1 MSSASYLTVKAL
13 TKYIKRKFDA
23 DPHLRDVYVKGELSN
38 VKLHQSGHI
47 YFTLKDDGAR
57 IAATMFKT
65 AATKLAFEPKEGMQ
79 VFIRGDVN
87 VYEGYGTY
95 QLYVQEMQP
104 DGVGSLFVAFNQLKE
119 QLHKEG
125 LFKPEWK
132 QPIPKYPEK
141 IGVLTS
147 TTGAAIR
154 DICTTLKRRY
164 PLAEIVIYPTLVQGV
179 QATPSIVQNIENA
192 NKDALCDV
200 LIVGRGGGSIE
211 DLWAFNEEAVA
222 RAIFG
227 SRIPIISAVGH
238 ETDTTI
244 ADFVAD
250 LRAPTPTAAAEMAVP
265 DQQELFQRVLIQKS
279 QLHQMVRMQLT
290 TERQRLKKL
299 QESYP
304 LSMPER
310 LYRPFTEKLA
320 QLDTGLQKA
329 MQVDLMK
336 KSSQLQKLKGTVQ
349 QYSPMKALAFH
360 RRELEVSTLQLT
372 RAVEQFV
379 AKQKQQF
386 GASVRTLE
394 ALNPLAILT
403 RGFTVAYKEDKVLKS
418 SADLKPKDTVT
429 LSFYDGKVTAEVK
442 DVKHNREGENS
453 SG

>member
-1 MSSASYLTVKAL
+1 MTSASYLTVKAL

-23 DPHLRDVYVKGELSN
+23 DPHLREVYVKGELSN
-38 VKLHQSGHI
+38 VKIHQSGHI

-104 DGVGSLFVAFNQLKE
+104 DGIGSLFVAFNQLKE
-119 QLHKEG
+119 QLQKEG
-125 LFKPEWK
+125 LFKPDWK
-132 QPIPKYPEK
+132 QPIPRFPEK

-164 PLAEIVIYPTLVQGV
+164 PLAEIVIYPTLVQGA
-179 QATPSIVQNIENA
+179 QAAPNIVHNIERA
-192 NKDALCDV
+192 NIDANCDV

-211 DLWAFNEEAVA
+211 DLWAFNEENVA

-244 ADFVAD
+244 ADYVAD

-265 DQQELFQRVLIQKS
+265 DQQDLFQRVLTQKS
-279 QLHQMVRMQLT
+279 QLHQIVRAQLMA
-290 TERQRLKKL
+290 ERQRLNKL
-299 QESYP
+299 QQSYP

-320 QLDTGLQKA
+320 QLESGLQKA
-329 MQVDLMK
+329 MQVDVMK
-336 KSSQLQKLKGTVQ
+336 KTAKLQQLHSAVEQH
-349 QYSPMKALAFH
+349 SPKKALTFYQ
-360 RRELEVSTLQLT
+360 RELDTRIQQLT
-372 RAVEQFV
+372 RASTHYVT
-379 AKQKQQF
+379 KQKQQF
-386 GASVRTLE
+386 EATVRTLE

-403 RGFTVAYKEDKVLKS
+403 RGFTVAYKDNEMLKS
-418 SADLKPKDTVT
+418 SADVKPHDQLT
-429 LSFYDGKVTAEVK
+429 LSFHDGKVIADVVK
-442 DVKHNREGENS
+442 ILPNNEGE
-453 SG
+453 

>member
-1 MSSASYLTVKAL
+1 MTSASYLTVKAL

-23 DPHLRDVYVKGELSN
+23 DPHLREVYVKGELSN
-38 VKLHQSGHI
+38 VKIHQSGHI

-104 DGVGSLFVAFNQLKE
+104 DGIGSLFVAFNQLKE
-119 QLHKEG
+119 QLQKEG
-125 LFKPEWK
+125 LFKPDWK
-132 QPIPKYPEK
+132 QPIPRFPEK

-164 PLAEIVIYPTLVQGV
+164 PLAEILIYPTLVQGA
-179 QATPSIVQNIENA
+179 QAAPNIVHNIERA
-192 NKDALCDV
+192 NIDANCDV

-211 DLWAFNEEAVA
+211 DLWAFNEEIVA

-244 ADFVAD
+244 ADYVAD

-265 DQQELFQRVLIQKS
+265 DQQDLFQRVLTQKS
-279 QLHQMVRMQLT
+279 QLHQIVRAQLMA
-290 TERQRLKKL
+290 ERQRLNKL
-299 QESYP
+299 QQSYP

-320 QLDTGLQKA
+320 QLESGLQKA
-329 MQVDLMK
+329 MQVDVMK
-336 KSSQLQKLKGTVQ
+336 KTAKLQQLHSAVEQH
-349 QYSPMKALAFH
+349 SPKKALTFYQ
-360 RRELEVSTLQLT
+360 RELETRIQQLT
-372 RAVEQFV
+372 RASTHYVT
-379 AKQKQQF
+379 KQKQQF
-386 GASVRTLE
+386 EATVRTLE

-403 RGFTVAYKEDKVLKS
+403 RGFTVAYKENEMLKS
-418 SADLKPKDTVT
+418 SADVKPHDQLT
-429 LSFYDGKVTAEVK
+429 LSFHDGKVIADVVK
-442 DVKHNREGENS
+442 ILPNNEEE
-453 SG
+453 

>member
-104 DGVGSLFVAFNQLKE
+104 DGIGSLFVAFNQLKE
-119 QLHKEG
+119 QLQKEG
-125 LFKPEWK
+125 LFKQEWK
-132 QPIPKYPEK
+132 QPIPKFPER

-164 PLAEIVIYPTLVQGV
+164 PLAEILIYPTLVQGA
-179 QATPSIVQNIENA
+179 QATPSIVQNIEMA
-192 NKDALCDV
+192 NSDARCDV

-265 DQQELFQRVLIQKS
+265 DQQELFQRVLTQKS
-279 QLHQMVRMQLT
+279 QLHQMMRMQLT

-320 QLDTGLQKA
+320 QLDSGLQKA

-336 KSSQLQKLKGTVQ
+336 KSSQLQKLHGAVQ
-349 QYSPMKALAFH
+349 QHSPKKALAFH
-360 RRELEVSTLQLT
+360 LRELEVSTMQLT
-372 RAVEQFV
+372 RAAQEYV

-418 SADLKPKDTVT
+418 SADLKPNDTVT
-429 LSFYDGKVTAEVK
+429 LSFSDGKVTAEVK
-442 DVKHNREGENS
+442 DVMLNSKGE
-453 SG
+453 

>member
-1 MSSASYLTVKAL
+1 MTSASYLTVKAL

-23 DPHLRDVYVKGELSN
+23 DPHLREVYVKGELSN
-38 VKLHQSGHI
+38 VKIHQSGHI

-104 DGVGSLFVAFNQLKE
+104 DGIGSLFVAFNQLKE
-119 QLHKEG
+119 QLQKEG
-125 LFKPEWK
+125 LFKPDWK
-132 QPIPKYPEK
+132 QPIPRFPEK

-164 PLAEIVIYPTLVQGV
+164 PLAEILIYPTLVQGA
-179 QATPSIVQNIENA
+179 QAGPNIVHNIERA
-192 NKDALCDV
+192 NIDANCDV

-211 DLWAFNEEAVA
+211 DLWAFNEEIVA

-244 ADFVAD
+244 ADYVAD

-265 DQQELFQRVLIQKS
+265 DQQDLFQRVLTQKS
-279 QLHQMVRMQLT
+279 QLHQIVRAQLMA
-290 TERQRLKKL
+290 ERQRLNKL
-299 QESYP
+299 QQSYP

-320 QLDTGLQKA
+320 QLESGLQKA
-329 MQVDLMK
+329 MQVDVMK
-336 KSSQLQKLKGTVQ
+336 KTAKLQQLHSAVEQH
-349 QYSPMKALAFH
+349 SPKKALTFYQ
-360 RRELEVSTLQLT
+360 RELETRIQQLT
-372 RAVEQFV
+372 RASTHYVT
-379 AKQKQQF
+379 KQKQQF
-386 GASVRTLE
+386 EATVRTLE

-403 RGFTVAYKEDKVLKS
+403 RGFTVAYKENEMLKS
-418 SADLKPKDTVT
+418 SADVKPHDQLT
-429 LSFYDGKVTAEVK
+429 LSFHDGKVIADVVK
-442 DVKHNREGENS
+442 ILPNNEEE
-453 SG
+453 

>member
-1 MSSASYLTVKAL
+1 MTSASYLTVKAL

-23 DPHLRDVYVKGELSN
+23 DPHLREVYVKGELSN
-38 VKLHQSGHI
+38 VKIHQSGHI

-104 DGVGSLFVAFNQLKE
+104 DGIGSLFVAFNQLKE
-119 QLHKEG
+119 QLQKEG
-125 LFKPEWK
+125 LFKPDWK
-132 QPIPKYPEK
+132 QPIPRFPEK

-164 PLAEIVIYPTLVQGV
+164 PLAEIVIYPTLVQGA
-179 QATPSIVQNIENA
+179 QAAPNIVHNIERA
-192 NKDALCDV
+192 NIDANCDV

-211 DLWAFNEEAVA
+211 DLWAFNEEIVA

-244 ADFVAD
+244 ADYVAD

-265 DQQELFQRVLIQKS
+265 DQQDLFQCVLTQKS
-279 QLHQMVRMQLT
+279 QLHQIVRAQLMA
-290 TERQRLKKL
+290 ERQRLNKL
-299 QESYP
+299 QQSYP

-320 QLDTGLQKA
+320 QLESGLQKA
-329 MQVDLMK
+329 MQVDVMK
-336 KSSQLQKLKGTVQ
+336 KTAKLQQLHSAVEQH
-349 QYSPMKALAFH
+349 SPKKALTFYQ
-360 RRELEVSTLQLT
+360 RELETRIQQLT
-372 RAVEQFV
+372 RASTHYVT
-379 AKQKQQF
+379 KQKQQF
-386 GASVRTLE
+386 EATVRTLE

-403 RGFTVAYKEDKVLKS
+403 RGFTVAYKDNEMLKS
-418 SADLKPKDTVT
+418 SADVKPHDQLT
-429 LSFYDGKVTAEVK
+429 LSFHDGKVIADVVK
-442 DVKHNREGENS
+442 ILPNNEGE
-453 SG
+453 